1 MASPLMNSNV
11 SEIEFRIKSRKR
23 DVRAQRPEEAKC

>member
-1 MASPLMNSNV
+1 MVNPLINSNV

-23 DVRAQRPEEAKC
+23 DLRAQRPEEAKC